1 MGLPGL
7 SKDQMLEVDRLMIEE
22 YHIPVE
28 LMMEHAGLNLARLAC
43 QLTGSSKCVFHVIAG
58 SGNNGGGGLV
68 AARRLHS
75 WGLKTD
81 IFLPKGH
88 KKLREIPT
96 KQLSRVQKLGVK
108 NLQELPTSSSNQEEN
123 SVVLDCYIG
132 YGFSRRSDKISE
144 EVFEF
149 MRAHKNVISLDAPS
163 GLDVTTGD
171 DVSKIRPQATL
182 TIAFVKEGLQRVP
195 QEAIGELYV
204 VDIGVPARVYRSEIG
219 INWSPPF
226 DISYLVTIEK
236 AFQENPIQKVLIN
249 QESDHEDSFW
259 KICQIH

>member
-1 MGLPGL
+1 MALPGL
-7 SKDQMLEVDRLMIEE
+7 TKDQMLEVDRLMMEE

-28 LMMEHAGLNLARLAC
+28 LMMEHAGFNLARLAC
-43 QLTGSSKCVFHVIAG
+43 QLTGSAKSKCVFQVIAG

-88 KKLREIPT
+88 KKLGEIPT

-108 NLQELPTSSSNQEEN
+108 TFQELSTSSSNQEDN

-149 MRAHKNVISLDAPS
+149 MRAHTNIISLDAPS

-182 TIAFVKEGLQRVP
+182 TVAFVKEGLLRVP
-195 QEAIGELYV
+195 
-204 VDIGVPARVYRSEIG
+204 
-219 INWSPPF
+219 
-226 DISYLVTIEK
+226 
-236 AFQENPIQKVLIN
+236 
-249 QESDHEDSFW
+249 H
-259 KICQIH
+259 

>member
-1 MGLPGL
+1 MVLPGIT
-7 SKDQMLEVDRLMIEE
+7 KEQMEEVDRLMIEK

-28 LMMEHAGLNLARLAC
+28 LMMEHAGINLARLVC
-43 QLTGSSKCVFHVIAG
+43 QLTTSGSSQRVFHVIAG

-81 IFLPKGH
+81 VFLPKGH
-88 KKLREIPT
+88 INLSGIPT
-96 KQLSRVQKLGVK
+96 KQLNRVQKMGVK
-108 NLQELPTSSSNQEEN
+108 IFQELPTSSSTREED

-144 EVFEF
+144 GVFEYL
-149 MRAHKNVISLDAPS
+149 RGHKNVISLDTPS

-171 DVSKIRPQATL
+171 DVSKIQPQATL
-182 TIAFVKEGLQRVP
+182 TIAFVKEGLLRVP
-195 QEAIGELYV
+195 QEAIGKLYI
-204 VDIGVPARVYRSEIG
+204 VDIGVPTRVYRSEMG
-219 INWSPPF
+219 INWSQPF
-226 DISYLVTIEK
+226 DISYLDTLEK

-249 QESDHEDSFW
+249 QEPNQGDSFW
-259 KICQIH
+259 KIG